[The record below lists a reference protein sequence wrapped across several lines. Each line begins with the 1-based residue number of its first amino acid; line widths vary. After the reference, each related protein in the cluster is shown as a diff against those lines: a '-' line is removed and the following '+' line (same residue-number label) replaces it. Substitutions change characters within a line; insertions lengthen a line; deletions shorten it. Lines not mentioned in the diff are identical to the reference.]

1 MDAVTL
7 FKAVSY
13 LEDRDIL
20 RAWEAT
26 PRQGANRRMLTR
38 VLLAAVLTALLLS
51 ACAAVYL
58 LTLEKRLTP
67 SRAPERVAPASA
79 VEEAPLAEEGGYLSN
94 HREGNSPAAMA
105 TAEWTDTWR
114 ECTKGGYNGY
124 DSWYQ
129 GNAELEA
136 ANLLY
141 SAYTPEMAEKLFAI
155 RDQYGVRLHSEYWGL
170 NGPESLYQA
179 AGTGDFFLADE
190 YGDITPHGIY
200 EDGSFV
206 CDGTVALPAGDV
218 EGWCM
223 FRLERNRVDVMS
235 NGVLYIPD
243 PAVYNEWEYKGPGGE
258 RLSMALSTEPG
269 SGYARRAFAFY
280 DTADW
285 TVVLRMDFITAAGRE
300 AVEATV
306 KSFDFQAIC
315 TGGENVQAYFEK
327 GPTVSERETLS
338 PADFLSAPE
347 VQAAAAFTEKYE
359 EYLRETMGKEE
370 RWKNTGFCY
379 SAYYGGFPSEDEA
392 LDALVQELRR
402 QQYELLP
409 AEEGL
414 YQIQWAFYAGE
425 DIYPWGT
432 LKDECQSVGETTS
445 RQKLRAWLGSEIA
458 DNWESFKG
466 IYSNGCFQ
474 DGSVYY
480 LKKGCFFT
488 SLDVDLPSAEMSF
501 WAYDTA
507 WGGTVTIVRND
518 SGPSHL
524 LFETEEAYVMA
535 VAWGL
540 ETRFLE
546 EWADGLD
553 LSRLP

>member
-20 RAWEAT
+20 RAWEAA
-26 PRQGANRRMLTR
+26 PRQGTKRRMTR

-67 SRAPERVAPASA
+67 SRAPEEVAPASA
-79 VEEAPLAEEGGYLSN
+79 FEEETLAEEGGYLSN
-94 HREGNSPAAMA
+94 HQGGDSPAAMA
-105 TAEWTDTWR
+105 TAEWSDTWR

-136 ANLLY
+136 AYLLY
-141 SAYTPEMAEKLFAI
+141 NAFTPEMAEKLFAI
-155 RDQYGVRLHSEYWGL
+155 RDQYGVRLHSECWGL
-170 NGPESLYQA
+170 NGRESLYQA

-206 CDGTVALPAGDV
+206 CDGTVGLPAGGV

-235 NGVLYIPD
+235 NSVLYIPD

-258 RLSMALSTEPG
+258 RLSLALGTKPG

-306 KSFDFQAIC
+306 NSFDFQAIC

-327 GPTVSERETLS
+327 GPTVSAREALS
-338 PADFLSAPE
+338 LTDFLSAPE
-347 VQAAAAFTEKYE
+347 VQAAAAFKQEYRQ
-359 EYLRETMGKEE
+359 YLRQTAGKEE
-370 RWKNTGFCY
+370 RWKDYAFNYCG
-379 SAYYGGFPSEDEA
+379 YYGGFPSGDEM
-392 LDALVQELRR
+392 LDALAQALW
-402 QQYELLP
+402 QQYELKS
-409 AEEGL
+409 AAEGL
-414 YQIQWAFYAGE
+414 CNIRGAYFPPEALYPGGNLDSDYQKPGKIL
-425 DIYPWGT
+425 D
-432 LKDECQSVGETTS
+432 
-445 RQKLRAWLGSEIA
+445 RQQIAEWLGREVA
-458 DNWESFKG
+458 DSWGSFRG
-466 IYSNGCFQ
+466 IYSNGCFE
-474 DGSVYY
+474 DGTVYY

-488 SLDVDLPSAEMSF
+488 SLDADLPSTEMSS

-507 WGGTVTIVRND
+507 WGGTVTIVQNEA
-518 SGPSHL
+518 GPSNL
-524 LFETEEAYVMA
+524 LYETEAAYVMA
-535 VAWGL
+535 VAWNL
-540 ETRFLE
+540 EPRFLE

>member
-26 PRQGANRRMLTR
+26 PRQGVNRRMLTR

-67 SRAPERVAPASA
+67 SRAPEQVAPASA
-79 VEEAPLAEEGGYLSN
+79 VEEATLAEEGGYLSN

-114 ECTKGGYNGY
+114 ECTKDEYNGY

-141 SAYTPEMAEKLFAI
+141 NAYTPEMAEKLFAI

-200 EDGSFV
+200 EDGSFA

-347 VQAAAAFTEKYE
+347 VQAAAAFSQKYKQH
-359 EYLRETMGKEE
+359 LRETAGKEE
-370 RWKNTGFCY
+370 RWKDCAFNCSG
-379 SAYYGGFPSEDEA
+379 YYGGFPAGDEA
-392 LDALVQELRR
+392 LDALAQELR
-402 QQYELLP
+402 QQYELKS
-409 AEEGL
+409 AAEGL
-414 YQIQWAFYAGE
+414 CNIRGAYFPQEALSPAGNLDSDYQKPGKILDRQQIGE
-425 DIYPWGT
+425 
-432 LKDECQSVGETTS
+432 
-445 RQKLRAWLGSEIA
+445 WLGREVA

-488 SLDVDLPSAEMSF
+488 SLDVDPPSAEMPF

-518 SGPSHL
+518 SGPSYL

>member
-20 RAWEAT
+20 RAWEAA
-26 PRQGANRRMLTR
+26 PRRDARRRRLTR

-67 SRAPERVAPASA
+67 SRAPEQAAPASA
-79 VEEAPLAEEGGYLSN
+79 VEEGTSAEAGGYLSN

-105 TAEWTDTWR
+105 TAEWQDTWR

-141 SAYTPEMAEKLFAI
+141 SAFTPEMAEKLFAI
-155 RDQYGVRLHSEYWGL
+155 RDRYGVRLHSEYWGL
-170 NGPESLYQA
+170 NGAESLYEA

-190 YGDITPHGIY
+190 YGEITPHGIY

-206 CDGTVALPAGDV
+206 CEGTVALPGDV

-223 FRLERNRVDVMS
+223 FRLERNRTDVMS
-235 NGVLYIPD
+235 NGVLYIPN
-243 PAVYNEWEYKGPGGE
+243 PAVYNEWEYKGPCGE
-258 RLSMALSTEPG
+258 RLSMALGTEPG
-269 SGYARRAFAFY
+269 TGYARRAFAFY

-300 AVEATV
+300 TVEATAN
-306 KSFDFQAIC
+306 SFDFRAIC
-315 TGGENVQAYFEK
+315 TGGEAVQAYFGKE
-327 GPTVSERETLS
+327 PTVSKREALS
-338 PADFLSAPE
+338 LTDFLAAPE
-347 VQAAAAFTEKYE
+347 VQAAAAFSQQYRQH
-359 EYLRETMGKEE
+359 LRETAGKEE
-370 RWKNTGFCY
+370 RWKDYAFNY
-379 SAYYGGFPSEDEA
+379 SAYYGGFPSGDEA
-392 LDALVQELRR
+392 LDVLAQALW

-409 AEEGL
+409 AAEGL
-414 YQIQWAFYAGE
+414 CNIRGAYFPPEALYPGGRLDSDYQKPGKIL
-425 DIYPWGT
+425 D
-432 LKDECQSVGETTS
+432 
-445 RQKLRAWLGSEIA
+445 RQQIAEWLGREAA
-458 DNWESFKG
+458 DDWESFKG

-474 DGSVYY
+474 DGTVYY

-488 SLDVDLPSAEMSF
+488 SLDADLPSAELPC

-518 SGPSHL
+518 SGASYL
-524 LFETEEAYVMA
+524 LYETEEAYVLA
-535 VAWGL
+535 VAWSL
-540 ETRFLE
+540 EPRFLE
-546 EWADGLD
+546 GWADELD

>member
-13 LEDRDIL
+13 LEDRDIV
-20 RAWEAT
+20 RAFEAA
-26 PRQGANRRMLTR
+26 PRRGTKRRMLTR
-38 VLLAAVLTALLLS
+38 VLLAALIAALLLS

-67 SRAPERVAPASA
+67 RRAPEQAAPVST
-79 VEEAPLAEEGGYLSN
+79 VGEGKLAEEGGYLS
-94 HREGNSPAAMA
+94 HHQGGDSPAAMA
-105 TAEWTDTWR
+105 TVDWMDTWR
-114 ECTKGGYNGY
+114 ECTKDGIDSD

-136 ANLLY
+136 ACLLY

-170 NGPESLYQA
+170 NGQESLYQA
-179 AGTGDFFLADE
+179 AGTGDFFVADE
-190 YGDITPHGIY
+190 YGEITPHGIY

-206 CDGTVALPAGDV
+206 CDGTVALPGDV
-218 EGWCM
+218 EGWCL
-223 FRLERNRVDVMS
+223 FRLERNRADVMS
-235 NGVLYIPD
+235 RGVLYIPN
-243 PAVYNEWEYKGPGGE
+243 PAVYNEWEYTGPGGE
-258 RLSMALSTEPG
+258 RLSMALGTEPG
-269 SGYARRAFAFY
+269 EGYARRAFAFY

-306 KSFDFQAIC
+306 NSFDFQTIC
-315 TGGENVQAYFEK
+315 TGGENVQAYFDRE
-327 GPTVSERETLS
+327 PTVSEREALS
-338 PADFLSAPE
+338 PVDFLATPE
-347 VQAAAAFTEKYE
+347 VQAAAAFRQKYE
-359 EYLRETMGKEE
+359 GYLRETLGKEE
-370 RWKNTGFCY
+370 RWKDYAFNYCG
-379 SAYYGGFPSEDEA
+379 YYGGFPSGDEA
-392 LDALVQELRR
+392 LDALAQALW

-409 AEEGL
+409 AAEGL
-414 YQIQWAFYAGE
+414 RNIRGAYFPPEALLPGGNRDSDYQKPGKILNRQQIGE
-425 DIYPWGT
+425 
-432 LKDECQSVGETTS
+432 
-445 RQKLRAWLGSEIA
+445 WLGSEVA
-458 DNWESFKG
+458 DNWESFEG

-474 DGSVYY
+474 NGTVYY

-488 SLDVDLPSAEMSF
+488 ALDVDLPSAELPF

-507 WGGTVTIVRND
+507 WGGTVTIVRNG
-518 SGPSHL
+518 SGPSYL
-524 LFETEEAYVMA
+524 LYETEAAYVLA

-540 ETRFLE
+540 EPRFLE
-546 EWADGLD
+546 ERADGLD